1 MTYRLPEEVE
11 ALRRAVQ
18 ELAETR
24 IRPRAAEV
32 DREGAFPW
40 DYVQWLREHDLFAL
54 GIPEEYGGLG
64 AGLLA
69 LAVATEELSRVDAV
83 AGLLVAVQELGTL
96 PIILAGTE
104 EQKRRFLPRCA
115 SGEWLAAFGLTE
127 PEAGSDAAGTRT
139 RAVREGDHYV
149 LNGLK
154 HFVTNAGVAG
164 VYVVFA
170 STDPQR
176 GAKGITAFIV
186 EADTP
191 GFSIGR
197 LQHKMGIRGST
208 TGELVFR
215 DARVP
220 ATNRLGEEGEGFK
233 IAMATLDRTR
243 TNIAAQAVG
252 IAQGALDLALEY
264 AKGRRQFG
272 QPIAEF
278 QGIQFML
285 ADMAMQTEAA
295 RQLLYRACAR
305 LDEEETTLRRLP
317 AEASRLSA
325 MAKAFASDVAMKV
338 TTDAVQILGGYGYM
352 VDYPAERMMRDAK
365 ITQIYEGTNQIQRL
379 VIARSLLD
387 G

>member
-1 MTYRLPEEVE
+1 MTYRLPAEVE
-11 ALRRAVQ
+11 ALRQVVR

-32 DREGAFPW
+32 DRTGEFPW

-54 GIPEEYGGLG
+54 GIPEAYGGLG
-64 AGLLA
+64 AGLLS

-115 SGEWLAAFGLTE
+115 TGEWLAAFGLTE
-127 PEAGSDAAGTRT
+127 PEAGSDAGATRT
-139 RAVREGDHYV
+139 RAVRQGDHYV

-164 VYVVFA
+164 IYVVFA
-170 STDPQR
+170 STDPSR
-176 GAKGITAFIV
+176 GAKGITAFVV

-208 TGELVFR
+208 TGELVFQ

-220 ATNRLGEEGEGFK
+220 VENRLGEEGDGFK

-272 QPIAEF
+272 QAIAEF

-295 RQLLYRACAR
+295 RQLLYHACAR
-305 LDEEETTLRRLP
+305 LDEEGETMRRLP
-317 AEASRLSA
+317 PEASRLSA

-338 TTDAVQILGGYGYM
+338 TTDAVQVLGGYGYM
-352 VDYPAERMMRDAK
+352 VEYPAERMMRDAK

-387 G
+387 Q